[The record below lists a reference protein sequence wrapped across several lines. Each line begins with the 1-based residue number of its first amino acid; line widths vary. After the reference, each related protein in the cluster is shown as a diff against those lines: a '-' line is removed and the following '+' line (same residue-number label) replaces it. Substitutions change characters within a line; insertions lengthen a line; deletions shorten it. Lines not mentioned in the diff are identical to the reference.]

1 MSYSKLLYE
10 YTHPTNR
17 WKDNFITISEKRLR
31 WLKYEAYGNSK
42 FHTTAFN
49 IRHAHICNRNLQQ
62 NLGTKLAFY
71 SNIHGKHCTEIELK
85 QQKLWRDMQK
95 RHQVVHHTVNLKS
108 KKKKQ
113 LAEDVATATGVNNDA
128 TIKHVRHKPFSTYKD
143 YTVFQH
149 FEAHVKKPVE
159 HIDQKSN
166 DERVDLIRFDTKRQ
180 QEVRVLS
187 TFRNN
192 SLRSDHQIYGNSGI
206 SIDTGLR

>member
-17 WKDNFITISEKRLR
+17 WKDDFITISEKRLR
-31 WLKYEAYGNSK
+31 WLKYEAFGNSK

-62 NLGTKLAFY
+62 ILGTRLLFY

-85 QQKLWRDMQK
+85 QHKLWKDIQK
-95 RHQVVHHTVNLKS
+95 RHQIVNHWKILKKPVRDSLSVVTAS
-108 KKKKQ
+108 KNSRH
-113 LAEDVATATGVNNDA
+113 LE
-128 TIKHVRHKPFSTYKD
+128 HKPFSTYKD
-143 YTVFQH
+143 YAVFQH

-159 HIDQKSN
+159 HIDQKST
-166 DERVDLIRFDTKRQ
+166 DGRVDLLRFDTKRQ

-187 TFRNN
+187 TSRNN
-192 SLRSDHQIYGNSGI
+192 SLRSEHQIYGNYE
-206 SIDTGLR
+206 IDTGTKSGF